1 PVIQKLQADVFT
13 ARLSEEEQRQRADD
27 ALQRVEALKIQY
39 REFEAARAELLGQG
53 DLVRQQVESAK
64 TSGRYISGEELH
76 ALVSD
81 WLKYTDKAFDSIEPT
96 PRPNI
101 WNIRLH
107 ASTAVGVIDWM
118 MRERRSDPAAMKFLR
133 RLVDKQQ
140 AWCTFD
146 SELAQR
152 FDNLPFIDVG
162 HPIIRVA

>member
-1 PVIQKLQADVFT
+1 
-13 ARLSEEEQRQRADD
+13 
-27 ALQRVEALKIQY
+27 
-39 REFEAARAELLGQG
+39 
-53 DLVRQQVESAK
+53 AK
-64 TSGRYISGEELH
+64 TSGRYISGEELY

-81 WLKYTDKAFDSIEPT
+81 WLKHTDKAFDSIEPT

-107 ASTAVGVIDWM
+107 ASTAVGVIDRM

-140 AWCTFD
+140 AWFNFD

-162 HPIIRVA
+162 HPIIRVALEDARHRPPRDALARMGNVRVKIGGERAETFRLFVYRLTISGVEPSSSILPVAVAA